1 MEEGAIR
8 EAEKGRKTALKGTR
22 RLARVL
28 GVKFNEGE
36 DSDESAQRDADPF
49 PGFPSRKAARKLSS
63 NERELLVRL
72 LGVRNRGQR
81 WRDGGILCSSVAFAL
96 RCLVESTNLALSHAA
111 ARPGA
116 SSWQNTGG

>member
-1 MEEGAIR
+1 MGKGKEEERDMDEGADC
-8 EAEKGRKTALKGTR
+8 EAEKGRKTALKATR

-72 LGVRNRGQR
+72 LGGRKRGQR
-81 WRDGGILCSSVAFAL
+81 RREGGRCCVLLL
-96 RCLVESTNLALSHAA
+96 RSRCRSIVLLN
-111 ARPGA
+111 R
-116 SSWQNTGG
+116 QI